1 MIIIWRQ
8 CYYNVRFE
16 LINSLLLANLSKWF
30 SSKLF
35 KFYIK
40 YYLKIWDNIWN
51 NIWYKWGYKLIFVKE
66 YSDIFLWLER
76 INYVDFQTPRHNTK
90 HSIWR
95 KRKISW
101 WSVHYPISKNQCAKI
116 STEKGP
122 TVLYWNRIKNDRIMA
137 SKPCA

>member
-1 MIIIWRQ
+1 MFDLNWLKAYFKQIFRNGLFRN
-8 CYYNVRFE
+8 YSNV
-16 LINSLLLANLSKWF
+16 ISN
-30 SSKLF
+30 
-35 KFYIK
+35 I
-40 YYLKIWDNIWN
+40 IWDNIWN

-66 YSDIFLWLER
+66 YCDIFLWLER
-76 INYVDFQTPRHNTK
+76 INYIDFQTPIHNTK

-137 SKPCA
+137 SKPCAWYRAQGVILDLIS